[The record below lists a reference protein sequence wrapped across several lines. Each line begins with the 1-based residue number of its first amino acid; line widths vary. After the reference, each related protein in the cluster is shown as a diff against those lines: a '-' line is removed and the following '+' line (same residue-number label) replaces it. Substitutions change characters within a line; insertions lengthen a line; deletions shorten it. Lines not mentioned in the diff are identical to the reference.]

1 MHAMAKTAVFPNQKC
16 PEQDI
21 DVPLEVRPNAMSQV
35 LTREERPWLQTRAKE
50 GLDPKGLNQLSVS
63 AAGT

>member
-16 PEQDI
+16 PEEDI

-35 LTREERPWLQTRAKE
+35 LTREEKTMAADQSKRRP
-50 GLDPKGLNQLSVS
+50 
-63 AAGT
+63 